1 MISAISTAV
10 SALDSIG
17 ERVNDRAERIAR
29 DTAITPPED
38 GEILDPVSFE
48 DQLVN
53 DVVGLGLD
61 KTQFKANIAV
71 LNTAGAMEK
80 QLLDIIA

>member
-1 MISAISTAV
+1 MISAITTAV
-10 SALDSIG
+10 SGLSDIG

-29 DTAITPPED
+29 ATSVNTPEP
-38 GEILDPVSFE
+38 GEPLDPVMFK

-61 KTQFKANIAV
+61 ATQFKANLAV
-71 LNTAGAMEK
+71 INVAGDMEK
-80 QLLDIIA
+80 QLLNMIA